1 MQAYSPLGGNDAGS
15 PMKRQLLAEPE
26 LAAIAA
32 AHAIDGTPKL
42 CCTPPLH
49 LAGVSIGME
58 RGGAAAEDGF
68 ADGAGGS
75 RPHGARDDDRLP
87 APGPASTFWPTR
99 VCVVFCS
106 VENAVWKGSHRRR
119 ILAVDALQRL
129 RPDLRD

>member
-32 AHAIDGTPKL
+32 AHAIDGTPKF

-58 RGGAAAEDGF
+58 RGVQQQKTVLRTAQAVHGRTVPETMIVYQLQVRPLPSGPRACVLFF
-68 ADGAGGS
+68 A
-75 RPHGARDDDRLP
+75 L
-87 APGPASTFWPTR
+87 
-99 VCVVFCS
+99 
-106 VENAVWKGSHRRR
+106 
-119 ILAVDALQRL
+119 
-129 RPDLRD
+129 